1 MKKRVGRVL
10 ALILAM
16 SLIMANVCA
25 ASATDSQAGVAEPAV
40 QENVSEEIQEEEA
53 EVLPEETEMS
63 GTTEEQ
69 EDTEPAEQPEDSE
82 VTEGQNAEEEQTV
95 VTEENTVAEVT
106 ALEAVKELR
115 YENEEVTV
123 VVSAEQEGA
132 IPEGVSLKVVPV
144 TAKDNA
150 TKAQY
155 EEVKKQVEAK
165 AEKEE
170 NKIAGFLA
178 SDITFV
184 DAQGNEVEPNGSVKV
199 SMEYK
204 KGVVPKGLSEA
215 DVKDTDVTVYHLE
228 EDENGNVKDVVDM
241 GAAKQ
246 VKELSATDKN
256 EVKKLE
262 VQTESFSAFAIVW
275 NYSGRNNLKVTAHY
289 GYNDENGNWQ
299 DIPRQDIPNFPNQIT
314 IDKAGKEIDLTS
326 HEREIS
332 GYTFENI
339 KVDNP
344 KTGENVSKLRS
355 SSEKKGWPF
364 STTIYYIKYIKQGE
378 TQAQDWLSSSQSGKK
393 EGDIYFVYELDNPV
407 EEIPTIS
414 NAKDLGISINL
425 FNYNGEV
432 NNTRM
437 MSTAKA
443 GFKFHNMHQGVDGT
457 NNMPEDIKYT
467 HPHQQAVHQE
477 YLKSN
482 LSGTGYPVL
491 RNGTSLSDLF
501 SEAKSSVVKSYK
513 NLDGLL
519 SKDAQGYYT
528 YDSTNYHAQLLEKE
542 KRIAVYNAALSPE
555 KKTFNYGNFLPFN
568 KLPENAGS
576 GKIHSVSGGMAK
588 TDYWYGMNLS
598 TVFIQPKDGKI
609 NKESMKFEFRGDDD
623 TWVFI
628 DGVKVLDIGGIHD
641 KTAGSIDF
649 ATGKVLVDGVA
660 ETTLADLYKQAY
672 KEKNP
677 NATNRQITK
686 YLDGIFEKNRVGA
699 YTTFKNYSPHEMKF
713 FYLERGGGAANCMI
727 KFNIP
732 PTPPKSITVEKEIE
746 NYDEGAYNDVKFSYE
761 LYINGKLQKD
771 IPYTLIKANGDR
783 EKLRVDENGIF
794 KLKHKEQ
801 AQFLNCEPT
810 DTYYVKE
817 VGIESGTYDKVT
829 IESSGVRDE
838 NNVDIGAGG
847 YGYVQSE
854 KLIVGDNPYVKFL
867 NRCAATNMKQLKI
880 TKKLQEGVSS
890 EQAFEVQVTVG
901 GKPYNG
907 EYLRKPNGKKE
918 STINGIIKIKPNE
931 TITVLG
937 NVKTENGEKVGFPS
951 GTSFEVKEINYD
963 SNTYRTPIY
972 EIESGTADDPL
983 TDGKASGKFN
993 KDANANVTI
1002 TNILKESEK
1011 PEEVPHSKTIDY
1023 LGDGEKNTDT
1033 ELTGEEFYRLYL
1045 DVTGIPSVKPD
1056 PADIVLVLG
1065 YSSSMS
1071 ESYEG
1076 YGTRFKGVKAAAKI
1090 AINTLLPEDT
1100 ENRVGVVW
1108 FDEWVNEDDII
1119 SFTDNKAVLIENIE
1133 NKQQSSGTNY
1143 QAAFQNVQKLLE
1155 KESGIDRK
1163 KFVIFVTDGEPYQ
1176 WVKNGKPVNTGRG
1189 DAKLHAAEEVK
1200 NFKDLFGFYAVSVG
1214 KNTGKDFLQNDIVG
1228 NAPAPLKDTLEANNK
1243 TELEN
1248 AFGKVLGS
1256 ITKQIGNVTITDEL
1270 TEYVQFAGEDGV
1282 EYIGS
1287 QSGTQSNVADNL
1299 VSLKVTVR
1307 DKSAPANQA
1316 KEYKGNYTWSIDDKK
1331 VTVSFGND
1339 FFLERDKIYSISF
1352 NVKLTDKAYQSYE
1365 NNQEYSNVG
1374 DAGTDYLNN
1383 ATSSE
1388 KPGFYSNKEAT
1399 VSYKRV
1405 VIRSDSVVEQTETQQ
1420 YAKPVVQ
1427 VSSKKDWQMIKVSD
1441 SNDALK
1447 LKGAEFILTKDDKVY
1462 VGISDENGQ
1471 IEWTIDN
1478 QPIDEKDI
1486 PAGTYILEETKA
1498 PAGYMKSDD
1507 SWTVVISNTE
1517 PPTVTSN
1524 SSNKEL
1530 DVKDEDGDGVYEIEI
1545 SNKPLFELPS
1555 NGGNGIY
1562 WYMVGGVLL
1571 LTATGMLILYKRRR
1585 EEVLGS

>member
-1 MKKRVGRVL
+1 MKKRFGRVL

-25 ASATDSQAGVAEPAV
+25 ASATDSQAGATEPAV
-40 QENVSEEIQEEEA
+40 QESVSEGNLEEGL
-53 EVLPEETEMS
+53 EVLPEDTPTAESTEK
-63 GTTEEQ
+63 Q
-69 EDTEPAEQPEDSE
+69 EDTETAKQPEKSE
-82 VTEGQNAEEEQTV
+82 AAGSKEQSKSAEEEQNTAKEE
-95 VTEENTVAEVT
+95 TSTAEENAVV
-106 ALEAVKELR
+106 EAAKELR

-123 VVSAEQEGA
+123 VVSAEQEEA

-155 EEVKKQVEAK
+155 EEVKKQLQTKVS
-165 AEKEE
+165 EE
-170 NKIAGFLA
+170 DKDIAGFLA
-178 SDITFV
+178 YDITFV

-204 KGVVPKGLSEA
+204 KGVTPEGLSEA
-215 DVKDTDVTVYHLE
+215 DAKDADMTVYHLE

-246 VKELSATDKN
+246 VKDLSTTDKN
-256 EVKKLE
+256 EIKKLE
-262 VQTESFSAFAIVW
+262 VQTESFSVFTIVW
-275 NYSGRNNLKVTAHY
+275 KDGVTQKKLEIQVVNEAGKSIGNVGEHEFELNKEYSVERIAEEISVPNGYHFKQAKLGRNFEDANTSVLRLRNYRERVQRKNQYSSAASGNTWKDVGDNQIYFIFEFEEERPPLATIKTEDTSNNIDITLYDYEESENLNSGRKDGLIFNPGADGEKYNKWIGYWGNGY
-289 GYNDENGNWQ
+289 G
-299 DIPRQDIPNFPNQIT
+299 
-314 IDKAGKEIDLTS
+314 
-326 HEREIS
+326 
-332 GYTFENI
+332 
-339 KVDNP
+339 
-344 KTGENVSKLRS
+344 GENDSYAVQ
-355 SSEKKGWPF
+355 G
-364 STTIYYIKYIKQGE
+364 IVDKQ
-378 TQAQDWLSSSQSGKK
+378 
-393 EGDIYFVYELDNPV
+393 
-407 EEIPTIS
+407 
-414 NAKDLGISINL
+414 
-425 FNYNGEV
+425 
-432 NNTRM
+432 
-437 MSTAKA
+437 
-443 GFKFHNMHQGVDGT
+443 
-457 NNMPEDIKYT
+457 
-467 HPHQQAVHQE
+467 
-477 YLKSN
+477 
-482 LSGTGYPVL
+482 L
-491 RNGTSLSDLF
+491 RNQWGRTVDDYIHYDGQLYPKLNVGSKNVLTDLF
-501 SEAKSSVVKSYK
+501 SEKHLVASDLNHLFVKDE
-513 NLDGLL
+513 N
-519 SKDAQGYYT
+519 GYYS
-528 YDSTNYHAQLLEKE
+528 YNSAENYAYYNK
-542 KRIAVYNAALSPE
+542 KGKDFVVYNQ
-555 KKTFNYGNFLPFN
+555 PFD
-568 KLPENAGS
+568 K
-576 GKIHSVSGGMAK
+576 GKDGKGDFMPLTTYNDSSK
-588 TDYWYGMNLS
+588 FYYGM
-598 TVFIQPKDGKI
+598 TVGFNFIQPTGGLIDGKP
-609 NKESMKFEFRGDDD
+609 MKFEFSGDDD
-623 TWVFI
+623 VWVFI
-628 DGVKVLDIGGIHD
+628 DGQLVLDIGGIHGA
-641 KTAGSIDF
+641 TSGSIDF
-649 ATGKVLVDGVA
+649 ATGDVKVGGVVKSEESGIDGGLGKT
-660 ETTLADLYKQAY
+660 TTLQ
-672 KEKNP
+672 N
-677 NATNRQITK
+677 IFG
-686 YLDGIFEKNRVGA
+686 LDNK
-699 YTTFKNYSPHEMKF
+699 TFDKHTEHRLEF
-713 FYLERGGGAANCMI
+713 IYLERGAGESNCNL
-727 KFNIP
+727 KFNIQTIP
-732 PTPPKSITVEKEIE
+732 EGVTVQKQID
-746 NYDEGAYNDVKFSYE
+746 NYDEGAYTDVEFQFKLYLQDSKDLTKFNQVTAGEYE
-761 LYINGKLQKD
+761 VKRSGTSKGEIRKLED
-771 IPYTLIKANGDR
+771 SG
-783 EKLRVDENGIF
+783 GIF
-794 KLKHKEQ
+794 KLKHDEMAVFEELAEKG
-801 AQFLNCEPT
+801 T
-810 DTYYVKE
+810 KYYVEEIGMNQDEYDDVVITGSDVTDEFGKIDYTGDKTDVIARSKE
-817 VGIESGTYDKVT
+817 LI
-829 IESSGVRDE
+829 
-838 NNVDIGAGG
+838 IG
-847 YGYVQSE
+847 
-854 KLIVGDNPYVKFL
+854 KNPYIVFH

-890 EQAFEVQVTVG
+890 DQEFEVQVTVG

-907 EYLRKPNGKKE
+907 EYLRGPNGKKE

-931 TITVLG
+931 IITVLG
-937 NVKTENGEKVGFPS
+937 NVKTEDGGKEGFPS
-951 GTSFEVKEINYD
+951 GTSFEVQEINYD

-972 EIESGTADDPL
+972 EIESGTVDDPL

-993 KDANANVTI
+993 KEKNANVTI

-1056 PADIVLVLG
+1056 PADIVLVLD

-1071 ESYEG
+1071 KSYEG

-1108 FDEWVNEDDII
+1108 FDEWVNENDII
-1119 SFTDNKAVLIENIE
+1119 PFTDNRTTLIKNIE
-1133 NKQQSSGTNY
+1133 SKKYDSGTNY
-1143 QAAFQNVQKLLE
+1143 QAAFKNAQKLLE
-1155 KESGIDRK
+1155 NESEIDRK

-1176 WVKNGKPVNTGRG
+1176 WVENGHVGSGSSKE
-1189 DAKLHAAEEVK
+1189 AKLHAAEEVR
-1200 NFKDLFGFYAVSVG
+1200 NFKDLSGFYAVSVG
-1214 KNTGKDFLQNDIVG
+1214 PDTGKEFLKKDIVG

-1282 EYIGS
+1282 EYAGN
-1287 QSGTQSNVADNL
+1287 QSGTQSDVADNL

-1307 DKSAPANQA
+1307 DKNAPADQA
-1316 KEYKGNYTWSIDDKK
+1316 EEYKGNYTWSIDGKK

-1365 NNQEYSNVG
+1365 NNQEYPNVG

-1441 SNDALK
+1441 STDALK
-1447 LKGAEFILTKDDKVY
+1447 LKGAEFTFTKDDKVY

-1524 SSNKEL
+1524 NSNKEL

-1571 LTATGMLILYKRRR
+1571 LTAAGMLILYKNKRK
-1585 EEVLGS
+1585 EVLGS

>member
-1 MKKRVGRVL
+1 MKKRFGRVL

-25 ASATDSQAGVAEPAV
+25 ASATDSQVGVTEPTV
-40 QENVSEEIQEEEA
+40 QENVSEGNLEEGL
-53 EVLPEETEMS
+53 EVLPEDAETAES
-63 GTTEEQ
+63 TEKQ
-69 EDTEPAEQPEDSE
+69 EDTEAAKQPEKSE
-82 VTEGQNAEEEQTV
+82 VAGSEEQSKPATEEQN
-95 VTEENTVAEVT
+95 TAKEETSAAEENTVT
-106 ALEAVKELR
+106 EAVKELR

-178 SDITFV
+178 YDITFV

-204 KGVVPKGLSEA
+204 KGVIPEGLSEENA
-215 DVKDTDVTVYHLE
+215 KDADVTVYHLE

-262 VQTESFSAFAIVW
+262 VQTESFSVFTIVW
-275 NYSGRNNLKVTAHY
+275 KEKTTKKKLDVQVVDGSGRPIGNNGEHVFDLNEEVKVTTIAKEISVPQ
-289 GYNDENGNWQ
+289 GYNFKYAKLGK
-299 DIPRQDIPNFPNQIT
+299 NFESA
-314 IDKAGKEIDLTS
+314 KTS
-326 HEREIS
+326 
-332 GYTFENI
+332 
-339 KVDNP
+339 V
-344 KTGENVSKLRS
+344 LRLRVYGTWVKKIQY
-355 SSEKKGWPF
+355 SSE
-364 STTIYYIKYIKQGE
+364 
-378 TQAQDWLSSSQSGKK
+378 LS
-393 EGDIYFVYELDNPV
+393 GDRWNNVENDNKIYFVFEKIDTIKTEDTSKDIDITLYDYELN
-407 EEIPTIS
+407 ENL
-414 NAKDLGISINL
+414 NAGRRGEGLL
-425 FNYNGEV
+425 FHGGAWGDKHQNYNKWIGYWGDREHPIYGGGNDSYAV
-432 NNTRM
+432 
-437 MSTAKA
+437 
-443 GFKFHNMHQGVDGT
+443 QGIVGKQLYNEQGQTVDDYIHYEGQLYPKLNVGSKNVLT
-457 NNMPEDIKYT
+457 ELFDDKRRV
-467 HPHQQAVHQE
+467 A
-477 YLKSN
+477 
-482 LSGTGYPVL
+482 SGL
-491 RNGTSLSDLF
+491 NHLF
-501 SEAKSSVVKSYK
+501 VK
-513 NLDGLL
+513 D
-519 SKDAQGYYT
+519 KDGYYS
-528 YDSTNYHAQLLEKE
+528 YNSATNYAYYDRSGKDF
-542 KRIAVYNAALSPE
+542 KVYNQPFDKGQDGQGDFMPL
-555 KKTFNYGNFLPFN
+555 TNYN
-568 KLPENAGS
+568 E
-576 GKIHSVSGGMAK
+576 GKQS
-588 TDYWYGMNLS
+588 YYGM
-598 TVFIQPKDGKI
+598 TVGFNFIQPSGGLVDGKP
-609 NKESMKFEFRGDDD
+609 MKFEFSGDDD
-623 TWVFI
+623 VWVFI
-628 DGVKVLDIGGIHD
+628 DGKLVLDIGGIHGA
-641 KTAGSIDF
+641 TSGSIDF
-649 ATGKVLVDGVA
+649 ATGDVKVGGTVKKSESGIYQNVLRNP
-660 ETTLADLYKQAY
+660 TSL
-672 KEKNP
+672 KE
-677 NATNRQITK
+677 
-686 YLDGIFEKNRVGA
+686 IFGLKTR
-699 YTTFKNYSPHEMKF
+699 TFDSYSEHRLEF
-713 FYLERGGGAANCMI
+713 IYLERGAGESNCDLR
-727 KFNIP
+727 FNIE
-732 PTPPKSITVEKEIE
+732 TIPKDGITVQKQID
-746 NYDEGAYNDVKFSYE
+746 NYDEGAYTDVEFQFK
-761 LYINGKLQKD
+761 LYLQ
-771 IPYTLIKANGDR
+771 
-783 EKLRVDENGIF
+783 DENDENKFNQVTSGEYEVKRNGTSKGEMRKLEDSGGIF
-794 KLKHKEQ
+794 KLKHDERAIFKEL
-801 AQFLNCEPT
+801 AKRGT
-810 DTYYVKE
+810 KYYVEEIGMNQDEYDDVEITGSSVTDKYGEIDYSDDKTDVIARSKE
-817 VGIESGTYDKVT
+817 LV
-829 IESSGVRDE
+829 
-838 NNVDIGAGG
+838 IG
-847 YGYVQSE
+847 
-854 KLIVGDNPYVKFL
+854 KNPYIVFH
-867 NRCAATNMKQLKI
+867 NRCAATNMKQLMI

-907 EYLRKPNGKKE
+907 EYLREPNGKKE

-937 NVKTENGEKVGFPS
+937 NVKTEDGGKVGFPS
-951 GTSFEVKEINYD
+951 GTSFEVREIDYD

-1033 ELTGEEFYRLYL
+1033 ELTGEKFYRLYL

-1056 PADIVLVLG
+1056 PADIVLVLD
-1065 YSSSMS
+1065 YSGSMD
-1071 ESYEG
+1071 EDYEG
-1076 YGTRFKGVKAAAKI
+1076 YGTRFKGVKAAAEI

-1143 QAAFQNVQKLLE
+1143 QAAFQNAQKLLE

-1200 NFKDLFGFYAVSVG
+1200 NFKDLSGFYAVSVG

-1282 EYIGS
+1282 EYTGN

-1307 DKSAPANQA
+1307 DKNAPADQA
-1316 KEYKGNYTWSIDDKK
+1316 EEYKGNYTWSIDDKK

-1365 NNQEYSNVG
+1365 NNQVYPNVG

-1405 VIRSDSVVEQTETQQ
+1405 VIQSDSVVEQTETQQ

-1447 LKGAEFILTKDDKVY
+1447 LKGAEFTLTKDDKVY

-1524 SSNKEL
+1524 NSNKEL

-1571 LTATGMLILYKRRR
+1571 LTAAGMLILYKNKRK
-1585 EEVLGS
+1585 EVLGS